1 MILDRFRLAGQ
12 VAIVTGA
19 GRGLGL
25 GMAAA
30 LAEAGAD
37 LVAVSR
43 SGDIAALEERVAA
56 AGRRVHLI
64 ASDVATLDD
73 AGADAILAE
82 ALAQFGRVDILLNN
96 AGITRRA
103 KAEEFTTE
111 DWNAVLAVNLQA
123 VFLLCRTIGKHLV
136 EQGHGKII
144 NIASMLS
151 YQGGILV
158 PAYTASK
165 HAVAGLTKALANEWA
180 GRGVC
185 VNAIAPG
192 YMATDLTERLR
203 DDPVRNR
210 EVNERIPAGRWGT
223 PDDLGGTA
231 VFLAS
236 AASDYINGQL
246 IAVDGGWLGR

>member
-1 MILDRFRLAGQ
+1 MILDQFRLDGQ

-43 SGDIAALEERVAA
+43 SGVAPELAARVAA
-56 AGRRVHLI
+56 AGRRVHMV
-64 ASDVATLDD
+64 AADVGELDD
-73 AGADAILAE
+73 AGAAALLAE
-82 ALAQFGRVDILLNN
+82 TLGQFGRVDILLNN
-96 AGITRRA
+96 AGITHRA
-103 KAEEFTTE
+103 KAEDFATAEWDT
-111 DWNAVLAVNLQA
+111 VLAVNLHA
-123 VFLLCRTIGKHLV
+123 VFLLCRTVGRELLR
-136 EQGHGKII
+136 QGHGKII
-144 NIASMLS
+144 NIASLLS

-158 PAYTASK
+158 PAYAASK

-192 YMATDLTERLR
+192 YMATDLTQGLR
-203 DDPVRNR
+203 DDPDRNR
-210 EVNERIPAGRWGT
+210 QVSERIPAGRWGT
-223 PDDLGGTA
+223 PDDLAGAA

-236 AASDYINGQL
+236 AASDYVHGQL
-246 IAVDGGWLGR
+246 LAVDGGWLAR